1 MNTPRIASVEVAVE
15 LYYSTFALYTADL
28 RKLFPDASATTLSR
42 LKRVAREYTI
52 SNGLMLIDSLSV
64 PTDDAYKA
72 WGLDIGMNEL
82 LILGLVLA
90 VFTVVCAA
98 VEAVE
103 NRDAIVAWL
112 DREIT
117 AHYAARIA
125 KRRVREAFRR
135 AGGEPDAGR
144 NRL

>member
-1 MNTPRIASVEVAVE
+1 
-15 LYYSTFALYTADL
+15 
-28 RKLFPDASATTLSR
+28 
-42 LKRVAREYTI
+42 
-52 SNGLMLIDSLSV
+52 
-64 PTDDAYKA
+64 
-72 WGLDIGMNEL
+72 MNEL
-82 LILGLVLA
+82 IIIGILLA

-103 NRDAIVAWL
+103 NRDAIIAWL

-135 AGGEPDAGR
+135 AR
-144 NRL
+144 

>member
-1 MNTPRIASVEVAVE
+1 
-15 LYYSTFALYTADL
+15 
-28 RKLFPDASATTLSR
+28 
-42 LKRVAREYTI
+42 
-52 SNGLMLIDSLSV
+52 
-64 PTDDAYKA
+64 
-72 WGLDIGMNEL
+72 MNEL

-103 NRDAIVAWL
+103 SRDAIVAWL

-125 KRRVREAFRR
+125 KRRVREIWQIRR
-135 AGGEPDAGR
+135 CQCARRSRRRSAR
-144 NRL
+144 T

>member
-1 MNTPRIASVEVAVE
+1 
-15 LYYSTFALYTADL
+15 
-28 RKLFPDASATTLSR
+28 
-42 LKRVAREYTI
+42 
-52 SNGLMLIDSLSV
+52 
-64 PTDDAYKA
+64 
-72 WGLDIGMNEL
+72 MNEL
-82 LILGLVLA
+82 IIIGILLA

-103 NRDAIVAWL
+103 SRDAIIAWL

-117 AHYAARIA
+117 AHYAARIV
-125 KRRVREAFRR
+125 KRRVREAWRR

>member
-1 MNTPRIASVEVAVE
+1 
-15 LYYSTFALYTADL
+15 
-28 RKLFPDASATTLSR
+28 
-42 LKRVAREYTI
+42 
-52 SNGLMLIDSLSV
+52 
-64 PTDDAYKA
+64 
-72 WGLDIGMNEL
+72 MNEL
-82 LILGLVLA
+82 IIIGILLA

-103 NRDAIVAWL
+103 NRDAIIAWL

-125 KRRVREAFRR
+125 KRRVRNAFRR

>member
-1 MNTPRIASVEVAVE
+1 
-15 LYYSTFALYTADL
+15 
-28 RKLFPDASATTLSR
+28 
-42 LKRVAREYTI
+42 
-52 SNGLMLIDSLSV
+52 
-64 PTDDAYKA
+64 
-72 WGLDIGMNEL
+72 MNEL

-103 NRDAIVAWL
+103 NRDAIIAWL

-125 KRRVREAFRR
+125 KRRVRQQWARSRGAER
-135 AGGEPDAGR
+135 
-144 NRL
+144 